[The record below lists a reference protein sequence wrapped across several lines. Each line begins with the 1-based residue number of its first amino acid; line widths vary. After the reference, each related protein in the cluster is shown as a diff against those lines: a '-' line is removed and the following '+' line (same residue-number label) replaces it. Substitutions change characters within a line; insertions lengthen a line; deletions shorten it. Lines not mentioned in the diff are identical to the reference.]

1 MPNVYTNHKAKLAN
15 TSLTTIYTVPTA
27 KTAIIK
33 SIRVANEDTSNDCNI
48 TVTLVDTGSVI
59 YMIEKDRTIQAKRS
73 QELLATGNMAQDSA
87 DSSVAGPTPLIAK
100 ESEIIKAQ
108 AENANDLSI
117 IISVLETVSYTH
129 LTLPTTYSV

>member
-15 TSLTTIYTVPTA
+15 TSLTTIYTVSAT

-59 YMIEKDRTIQAKRS
+59 YMLEKDRTIQAKRS
-73 QELLATGNMAQDSA
+73 QELLATGNMAQDTA

-117 IISVLETVSYTH
+117 IISVLEISDV
-129 LTLPTTYSV
+129 

>member
-15 TSLTTIYTVPTA
+15 TSLTTIYTVPAT

-59 YMIEKDRTIQAKRS
+59 YMLEKDRTIQAKRS
-73 QELLATGNMAQDSA
+73 QELLATGNMAQDTA

-117 IISVLETVSYTH
+117 IISVLEISDV
-129 LTLPTTYSV
+129 

>member
-15 TSLTTIYTVPTA
+15 TSLTTIYTVPTT

-48 TVTLVDTGSVI
+48 TVTLVDTDSVI
-59 YMIEKDRTIQAKRS
+59 YMLEKDRTIQAKRS
-73 QELLATGNMAQDSA
+73 QELLATGNMTQDSA

-117 IISVLETVSYTH
+117 IISVLEISDV
-129 LTLPTTYSV
+129 

>member
-15 TSLTTIYTVPTA
+15 TSLTTNYTVPAT

-48 TVTLVDTGSVI
+48 TVTLVDSGSNI
-59 YMIEKDRTIQAKRS
+59 FMLEKDRTIQAKRS

-100 ESEIIKAQ
+100 ESEIIKAE

-117 IISVLETVSYTH
+117 IISVLEISDV
-129 LTLPTTYSV
+129 

>member
-48 TVTLVDTGSVI
+48 TVTLVDSGSNI
-59 YMIEKDRTIQAKRS
+59 FMLEKDRTIQAKRS

-87 DSSVAGPTPLIAK
+87 DSSVAGPTPLIVK

-117 IISVLETVSYTH
+117 ILSVLEISDV
-129 LTLPTTYSV
+129 

>member
-1 MPNVYTNHKAKLAN
+1 MPNVYTNHKAKVAN
-15 TSLTTIYTVPTA
+15 TSLPTIYTVPTA

-48 TVTLVDTGSVI
+48 TVKLVDTGSVI
-59 YMIEKDRTIQAKRS
+59 YMLEKDRTIQAKRS

-117 IISVLETVSYTH
+117 IISVLEISDV
-129 LTLPTTYSV
+129 

>member
-1 MPNVYTNHKAKLAN
+1 MPNVYTNHKAKLSTNA
-15 TSLTTIYTVPTA
+15 LTTIYTVPST

-33 SIRVANEDTSNDCNI
+33 SVRVANDDVDNDCNI
-48 TVTLVDTGSVI
+48 SVFLVDSNSVS
-59 YMIEKDRTIQAKRS
+59 YTLDKDRIIQAKRS
-73 QELLATGNMAQDSA
+73 QEILATGNMAQDTA

-117 IISVLETVSYTH
+117 IISVLEISDV
-129 LTLPTTYSV
+129 

>member
-48 TVTLVDTGSVI
+48 TVTLVDTSDVI
-59 YMIEKDRTIQAKRS
+59 YMLEKDRTIQAKRS
-73 QELLATGNMAQDSA
+73 QELLATGNMTQDSA

-117 IISVLETVSYTH
+117 IISVLEISDV
-129 LTLPTTYSV
+129 

>member
-48 TVTLVDTGSVI
+48 TVTLVDSGTNI
-59 YMIEKDRTIQAKRS
+59 FMLEKDRTIQAKRS

-108 AENANDLSI
+108 AEIANDLSI
-117 IISVLETVSYTH
+117 IISVLEISDV
-129 LTLPTTYSV
+129 

>member
-1 MPNVYTNHKAKLAN
+1 MPNVYTNHKAKLSTNA
-15 TSLTTIYTVPTA
+15 LTTIYTVPST

-33 SIRVANEDTSNDCNI
+33 SVRVANDDVDNDCNI
-48 TVTLVDTGSVI
+48 SVFLVDSNSVS
-59 YMIEKDRTIQAKRS
+59 YTLEKDRIIQAKRS

-117 IISVLETVSYTH
+117 IISVLEISDV
-129 LTLPTTYSV
+129 

>member
-15 TSLTTIYTVPTA
+15 TSLTTIYTVPAT

-59 YMIEKDRTIQAKRS
+59 YMLEKDRTIQAKRS
-73 QELLATGNMAQDSA
+73 QELLATGNMAQDTA
-87 DSSVAGPTPLIAK
+87 DSSVAGPTPLIVK

-117 IISVLETVSYTH
+117 IISVLEISDV
-129 LTLPTTYSV
+129 

>member
-15 TSLTTIYTVPTA
+15 TSLTTIYTVPAT

-48 TVTLVDTGSVI
+48 TVTLVDSGSNI
-59 YMIEKDRTIQAKRS
+59 FMLEKDRTIQAKRS
-73 QELLATGNMAQDSA
+73 QELLATGNMVQDSA

-117 IISVLETVSYTH
+117 IISVLEISDV
-129 LTLPTTYSV
+129 

>member
-1 MPNVYTNHKAKLAN
+1 MPNVSTNHKAKLAN

-48 TVTLVDTGSVI
+48 TVTLVDSGSNI
-59 YMIEKDRTIQAKRS
+59 FMLEKDRTIQAKRS
-73 QELLATGNMAQDSA
+73 QELLATGNMTQDSA

-117 IISVLETVSYTH
+117 IISVLEISDV
-129 LTLPTTYSV
+129 

>member
-59 YMIEKDRTIQAKRS
+59 YMLEKDRTIQAKRS
-73 QELLATGNMAQDSA
+73 QELLATGNMVQDSA

-117 IISVLETVSYTH
+117 IISVLEISDV
-129 LTLPTTYSV
+129 

>member
-59 YMIEKDRTIQAKRS
+59 YMLEKDRTIQAKRS
-73 QELLATGNMAQDSA
+73 QELLATFFHHSYRLVSVSFSY
-87 DSSVAGPTPLIAK
+87 SSH
-100 ESEIIKAQ
+100 SF
-108 AENANDLSI
+108 
-117 IISVLETVSYTH
+117 SYTSDISN
-129 LTLPTTYSV
+129 TLMIILKSFAFSA

>member
-15 TSLTTIYTVPTA
+15 TNLTTIYTVPTA

-48 TVTLVDTGSVI
+48 TVTLVDSGSNI
-59 YMIEKDRTIQAKRS
+59 FMLEKDRTIQAKRS
-73 QELLATGNMAQDSA
+73 QQLLATGNMAQDSA

-117 IISVLETVSYTH
+117 IISVLEISDVQEKI
-129 LTLPTTYSV
+129 

>member
-15 TSLTTIYTVPTA
+15 TNLTTIYTVPTA

-59 YMIEKDRTIQAKRS
+59 YMLEKDRTIQAKRS
-73 QELLATGNMAQDSA
+73 QELLATGNMAQGTA
-87 DSSVAGPTPLIAK
+87 DSSVAGPTPLIVK

-117 IISVLETVSYTH
+117 IISVLEISDV
-129 LTLPTTYSV
+129 

>member
-27 KTAIIK
+27 KTDIIK

-59 YMIEKDRTIQAKRS
+59 YMLEKDRTIQAKRS
-73 QELLATGNMAQDSA
+73 QELLATGNMAQDTA
-87 DSSVAGPTPLIAK
+87 DSSIAGPTPLIAK

-117 IISVLETVSYTH
+117 IISVLEISDV
-129 LTLPTTYSV
+129 

>member
-15 TSLTTIYTVPTA
+15 TNLTTIYTVPTT

-73 QELLATGNMAQDSA
+73 QELLATGNMAQDTA

-100 ESEIIKAQ
+100 ESEIIKSQ

-117 IISVLETVSYTH
+117 IISVLEISDV
-129 LTLPTTYSV
+129 

>member
-48 TVTLVDTGSVI
+48 TVTLVDTSDVI
-59 YMIEKDRTIQAKRS
+59 YMLEKDRTIQAKRS

-87 DSSVAGPTPLIAK
+87 DSSVAGPRPLIAK

-117 IISVLETVSYTH
+117 IISVLEISDV
-129 LTLPTTYSV
+129 

>member
-1 MPNVYTNHKAKLAN
+1 MPNVYTNHKAKLSTNA
-15 TSLTTIYTVPTA
+15 LTTIYTVPST

-48 TVTLVDTGSVI
+48 TVTLVDSGTNI
-59 YMIEKDRTIQAKRS
+59 FMLEKDRTIQAKRS
-73 QELLATGNMAQDSA
+73 QELLATGNMAQDTA

-117 IISVLETVSYTH
+117 IISVLEMSDV
-129 LTLPTTYSV
+129 

>member
-1 MPNVYTNHKAKLAN
+1 MANSFINKKAD
-15 TSLTTIYTVPTA
+15 LTTTDLTTLYTVPTA

-48 TVTLVDTGSVI
+48 TVTLVDSGTNI
-59 YMIEKDRTIQAKRS
+59 FMLEKDRTIQAKRS

-117 IISVLETVSYTH
+117 IISVLEISDV
-129 LTLPTTYSV
+129 

>member
-48 TVTLVDTGSVI
+48 TVTLVDTSDVI
-59 YMIEKDRTIQAKRS
+59 YMLEKDRTIQAKRS

-87 DSSVAGPTPLIAK
+87 DSQVAGPTPLIAK

-117 IISVLETVSYTH
+117 IISVLEISDVQEK
-129 LTLPTTYSV
+129 L

>member
-27 KTAIIK
+27 KTAIVK

-87 DSSVAGPTPLIAK
+87 DSTVAGPTPLIAK

-117 IISVLETVSYTH
+117 IISVLEISDV
-129 LTLPTTYSV
+129 

>member
-15 TSLTTIYTVPTA
+15 TDLTTIYTVPTA

-48 TVTLVDTGSVI
+48 TVTLVDSGSNI
-59 YMIEKDRTIQAKRS
+59 FMLEKDRTIQAKRS
-73 QELLATGNMAQDSA
+73 QDLLATGNMAQDSA
-87 DSSVAGPTPLIAK
+87 DSSVAGPTPLIVK

-117 IISVLETVSYTH
+117 ILSVLEISDV
-129 LTLPTTYSV
+129 

>member
-48 TVTLVDTGSVI
+48 TVTLVDTSDVI
-59 YMIEKDRTIQAKRS
+59 YMLEKDRTIQAKRS

-87 DSSVAGPTPLIAK
+87 DSSVAGTTPLIAK

-117 IISVLETVSYTH
+117 IISVLEISDV
-129 LTLPTTYSV
+129 

>member
-15 TSLTTIYTVPTA
+15 TSLTTIYTVPAT

-100 ESEIIKAQ
+100 ESEVIKAQ

-117 IISVLETVSYTH
+117 IISVLEISDV
-129 LTLPTTYSV
+129 